1 MYLGD
6 LDSLA
11 CEVCTVGQIRVGFAL
26 PSRYLGDLE
35 TPARKVQTARSVSGR
50 LCIAIKVPW
59 RSYSLAPR
67 VTKVHWRS

>member
-26 PSRYLGDLE
+26 PSRYLGDLAFQ
-35 TPARKVQTARSVSGR
+35 TRGSKIASSVARR
-50 LCIAIKVPW
+50 LFIGTNVP
-59 RSYSLAPR
+59 
-67 VTKVHWRS
+67 